1 MNNQLQANP
10 NYVIEELSS
19 QNAQLTQEN
28 AMLRAIIR
36 EYQEQQNNEQTSRR
50 RVTFSTLLYKILGGN
65 YHGKRNCKN
74 TESYIL
80 VQVNEKGEE
89 GFR

>member
-19 QNAQLTQEN
+19 QNALTQEN

-36 EYQEQQNNEQTSRR
+36 EYQEQQNNEQTSA
-50 RVTFSTLLYKILGGN
+50 
-65 YHGKRNCKN
+65 
-74 TESYIL
+74 E
-80 VQVNEKGEE
+80 GE
-89 GFR
+89 

>member
-36 EYQEQQNNEQTSRR
+36 EQSEQENKDTVSAE
-50 RVTFSTLLYKILGGN
+50 
-65 YHGKRNCKN
+65 
-74 TESYIL
+74 
-80 VQVNEKGEE
+80 GE
-89 GFR
+89 

>member
-36 EYQEQQNNEQTSRR
+36 EYQEQQNTDTVSAE
-50 RVTFSTLLYKILGGN
+50 
-65 YHGKRNCKN
+65 
-74 TESYIL
+74 
-80 VQVNEKGEE
+80 GE
-89 GFR
+89 